1 MYDVR
6 NVHPPLDA
14 GPPEPPPRPKGSLFP
29 VLVVVGFGLAMTIGL
44 VALTGAAGLFVVLAL
59 AGVFGF
65 AALHYVLWGWWL
77 AKRIR
82 EEQQA
87 EE

>member
-6 NVHPPLDA
+6 NVRPPLDA

-29 VLVVVGFGLAMTIGL
+29 VLVVLGFGLAMTIGL
-44 VALTGAAGLFVVLAL
+44 VALTGAAGLFVVFAL
-59 AGVFGF
+59 AGILGF
-65 AALHYVLWGWWL
+65 AALHYLLWGWWL
-77 AKRIR
+77 AQKIR
-82 EEQQA
+82 EDEQA